1 MRTRVPVTGTR
12 VWCHQ
17 AESRDHSLVSRA
29 RNQHFNSNCHRFKSV
44 NYLAI
49 HCNRGKTK
57 DKRSSASVLILNLY
71 SLILGMILSVKW
83 LNDRRALLSDC
94 WYWNIFVRS
103 LRQAA
108 SLGRAAPVS
117 RPRPR
122 NMEHLQ
128 DTWSCP
134 GPRLLLGRAWRPGQL
149 HHGQGASSAQLCLR
163 FYGQV
168 LVGNWQEL
176 SQFIR

>member
-57 DKRSSASVLILNLY
+57 VKRSSVFILNLY

-103 LRQAA
+103 LRHCVTWQ
-108 SLGRAAPVS
+108 SCPRVSPPAPEYGTS
-117 RPRPR
+117 PRHMKLPRPPAPARPRLAPR
-122 NMEHLQ
+122 P
-128 DTWSCP
+128 TAPWSRCQQRSAVFTFLRPSP
-134 GPRLLLGRAWRPGQL
+134 GGKLARIITV
-149 HHGQGASSAQLCLR
+149 
-163 FYGQV
+163 YKITV
-168 LVGNWQEL
+168 
-176 SQFIR
+176 